1 MNAGC
6 ARHIARN
13 TMNDD
18 YDPYYDDFQETYCD
32 ACGGVAGT
40 SDCRCVD
47 DDEPVD
53 LDLVARALT

>member
-1 MNAGC
+1 
-6 ARHIARN
+6 
-13 TMNDD
+13 MNDD